1 MPATTDFASLPK
13 AEQDIEEWQMAI
25 GCLIGAAEGP
35 RLPNARVRGVMSAID
50 RPVGGCSL
58 HRESI
63 RIGNAGVPALTGSA
77 DIKLNTRLSLRA
89 PTEKIA
95 SRTGYSLT
103 RGQKPSVKTFSGR

>member
-50 RPVGGCSL
+50 RHVERVFAAPRKHTDWERRSA
-58 HRESI
+58 SI
-63 RIGNAGVPALTGSA
+63 NRQ
-77 DIKLNTRLSLRA
+77 
-89 PTEKIA
+89 
-95 SRTGYSLT
+95 
-103 RGQKPSVKTFSGR
+103 RGHQA